1 MLRVGRGKRMA
12 KRMRMRMRMRT
23 GTIWANRPKRKKM
36 LMSLVESGETV
47 EEASSL
53 DVPAYRKRIVVIKGT
68 LSLVP
73 K

>member
-1 MLRVGRGKRMA
+1 
-12 KRMRMRMRMRT
+12 
-23 GTIWANRPKRKKM
+23 M